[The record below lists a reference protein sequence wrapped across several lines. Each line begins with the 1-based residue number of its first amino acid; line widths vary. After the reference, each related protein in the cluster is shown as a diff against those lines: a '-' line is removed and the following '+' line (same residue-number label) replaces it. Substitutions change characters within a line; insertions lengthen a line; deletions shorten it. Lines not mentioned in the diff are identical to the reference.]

1 MGLAKRIG
9 KNETIRGFVCW
20 LASLYIRLVW
30 ASGRW
35 HIENAHIPETFWDQ
49 GKPFILS
56 FWHGRLLMM
65 MKIWRRGMPI
75 HMLISHHRD
84 GLLIARTSAHFGIST
99 IAGSSTRG
107 GSGALRALLKMLKS
121 GGCVGITPDGP
132 KGPRMH
138 AADGVIALAKLSGC
152 PILPA
157 TYSAS
162 PRRLLNSWDRFVV
175 PKPFGKGV
183 FIWGEPIHVPRDASD
198 EQLAEL
204 MLRLETVMNDLSI
217 RADTLV
223 GEDPVLPA

>member
-35 HIENAHIPETFWDQ
+35 RIENAHIPETFWDQ

-157 TYSAS
+157 TYAAS
-162 PRRLLNSWDRFVV
+162 PRRLLNSWDRFLV

>member
-1 MGLAKRIG
+1 VSLAKQLG
-9 KNETIRGFVCW
+9 KNETIRGFLCW

-30 ASGRW
+30 RSGNW
-35 HIENAHIPETFWDQ
+35 QVVNAHVPQPFWDQ
-49 GKPFILS
+49 GKPFILA
-56 FWHGRLLMM
+56 FWHGRLIMM
-65 MKIWRRGMPI
+65 MKCWRRGMPI

-107 GSGALRALLKMLKS
+107 GAGALRSLLKMLKS

-132 KGPRMH
+132 KGPRMR
-138 AADGVIALAKLSGC
+138 ATDGIIALAKLSGC

-162 PRRLLNSWDRFVV
+162 PRNLLNSWDRFLV

-183 FIWGEPIHVPRDASD
+183 FIWGEPINIPRDASD
-198 EQLAEL
+198 EDLESWRL
-204 MLRLETVMNDLSI
+204 HLETVLNDLCDQ
-217 RADTLV
+217 ADHMV
-223 GEDPVLPA
+223 GEPPVPPA